1 MLITSSV
8 TIKPGVY
15 QLNASDSLS
24 RPLIRIR
31 GNNITVDFNRA
42 LLQGSN
48 NRQLPNQFYGLAV
61 LVEGNNITIRN
72 ARISGYKVAIMAKG
86 CKDLRIENSDFS
98 YNYRQQLQS
107 TWLHEDV
114 SDWMS
119 YHHNEKDEW
128 LRYGAGIYLKDCTG
142 SIIRNNTIT
151 GGQCA
156 LMMTGS
162 NEGTITDN
170 DFSFN
175 SAIGIGMY
183 RSSRNHIL
191 HNKLDFNVRG
201 YSHGF
206 YNRGQDSAGI
216 LVFEQCNENV
226 FAYNSVTHGGDGFF
240 LWAGQTTMDTGEG
253 GCNNNYVYK
262 NDFSYA
268 PTNGVEITFSKNQI
282 IGNIINEC
290 DHGVWGGYSW

>member
-1 MLITSSV
+1 MVTAQRYPLLLSLFLICLSSRTLANGPIPIQQDMLITSSV

-119 YHHNEKDEW
+119 YHHNEKDDW
-128 LRYGAGIYLKDCTG
+128 LR
-142 SIIRNNTIT
+142 
-151 GGQCA
+151 
-156 LMMTGS
+156 
-162 NEGTITDN
+162 
-170 DFSFN
+170 
-175 SAIGIGMY
+175 
-183 RSSRNHIL
+183 
-191 HNKLDFNVRG
+191 
-201 YSHGF
+201 
-206 YNRGQDSAGI
+206 
-216 LVFEQCNENV
+216 
-226 FAYNSVTHGGDGFF
+226 
-240 LWAGQTTMDTGEG
+240 
-253 GCNNNYVYK
+253 
-262 NDFSYA
+262 
-268 PTNGVEITFSKNQI
+268 
-282 IGNIINEC
+282 
-290 DHGVWGGYSW
+290 